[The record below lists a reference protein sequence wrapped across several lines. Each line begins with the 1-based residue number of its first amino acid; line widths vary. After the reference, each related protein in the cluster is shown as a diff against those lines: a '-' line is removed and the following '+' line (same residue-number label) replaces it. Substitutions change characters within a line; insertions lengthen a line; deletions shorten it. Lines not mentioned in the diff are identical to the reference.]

1 MTQEKIAIIAVTQD
15 TAMFSEEDMKR
26 INTELRTRFAE
37 ETDFKLKDENTIDEI
52 IKEYKRSAKL
62 CSNEECQ
69 IQIGKKLGV
78 ERLLFVDVDD
88 SPKEVSVTYFLRN
101 IAENEFE
108 LQYGYD
114 FTHKQWK
121 EKPPA
126 KPKVM
131 IERSLNYKELKIN

>member
-69 IQIGKKLGV
+69 IQIGKSLEWSV
-78 ERLLFVDVDD
+78 CYLLTLMIPRKKYL
-88 SPKEVSVTYFLRN
+88 SL
-101 IAENEFE
+101 IFE
-108 LQYGYD
+108 KHCG
-114 FTHKQWK
+114 K
-121 EKPPA
+121 
-126 KPKVM
+126 
-131 IERSLNYKELKIN
+131 